1 MIDFKKYDK
10 AIDKKAL
17 EEQLEQAKANT
28 PVEIPDGL
36 YEVSLDQMEM
46 TETKDG
52 KKLMIAV
59 RWSILSGEHRNRKIF
74 QNLVVSGTT
83 NDGFVIWKAM
93 EFLRSLGVEEDDCHF
108 TTYSDL
114 AELISDLNE
123 DFRGEEYE
131 LSVKTDAKGYKQ
143 YNVQ

>member
-10 AIDKKAL
+10 AIDKKEL
-17 EEQLEQAKANT
+17 EEQLEQAKNNT

-36 YEVSLDQMEM
+36 YDVSLDQIEM

-59 RWSILSGEHRNRKIF
+59 RWSIISGKYSNRKIF

-108 TTYSDL
+108 TTYSAL
-114 AELISDLNE
+114 AELIADLNE
-123 DFRGEEYE
+123 DFKGEEYE

>member
-1 MIDFKKYDK
+1 MIDFSKYDK
-10 AIDKKAL
+10 SIDKDAL
-17 EEQLEQAKANT
+17 EEQLEQAKNNA

-36 YEVSLDQMEM
+36 YDVSLDQMEM

-59 RWSILSGEHRNRKIF
+59 RWSITGGKYSNRKIF

-108 TTYSDL
+108 TTYSAL
-114 AELISDLNE
+114 AELVEDLNE
-123 DFRGEEYE
+123 DFKGEEYE

>member
-10 AIDKKAL
+10 AIDKDAL
-17 EEQLEQAKANT
+17 EEQLEQAKNNA

-36 YEVSLDQMEM
+36 YDVSLDQMEM

-59 RWSILSGEHRNRKIF
+59 RWSITSGKYSNRKIF

-108 TTYSDL
+108 TTYSAL
-114 AELISDLNE
+114 AELVEDLNE
-123 DFRGEEYE
+123 DFKGEEYE